1 MIISKTN
8 SYNIYP
14 TSQNI
19 RVSNPKTANFCGFRN
34 VDSIEPFYTTILS
47 KFKDFSIA
55 EYKTLTEQEK
65 NRLREEYSKLSDC
78 ICLSE
83 SRNTP
88 NTTVLIKNNDAEKF
102 HDVLAERLKQKFDKK
117 YGKGNYT
124 VICIGRSVSSVG
136 KVLGYKIGEDN
147 VKNIP
152 MSGASR
158 YFTDLKY
165 VNSLEKNG
173 SIDNFRKYLN
183 SIGLKKEDIEN
194 SDRKY
199 IILDY
204 RVTGKSLLGASKLM
218 RRDDVLGDKNII
230 TKDVM
235 DCITNKD
242 LKEKADGYFF
252 TCTFKNLS
260 FVEQAKFLGDMTKFM
275 VDTTKEKDSIR
286 LMRFKLLDNEMLKQE
301 KNQNPLIRWLN
312 KLW

>member
-14 TSQNI
+14 TPQNR

-34 VDSIEPFYTTILS
+34 VDIIEPFYTTTLS

-55 EYKTLTEQEK
+55 EYKTLSEQEK
-65 NRLREEYSKLSDC
+65 NRLRKAYSKLSDW
-78 ICLSE
+78 IFANE

-88 NTTVLIKNNDAEKF
+88 HSTVLIKNSDTEKF

-124 VICIGRSVSSVG
+124 IICIGRSLSSVG
-136 KVLGYKIGEDN
+136 KVLGYKIGEEN

-152 MSGASR
+152 MSGAGR

-165 VNSLEKNG
+165 VNELEKNG
-173 SIDNFRKYLN
+173 AINNFRKYLN

-204 RVTGKSLLGASKLM
+204 CVTGKSLFGATGM
-218 RRDDVLGDKNII
+218 FRRDDVLGYKNII
-230 TKDVM
+230 SKDVM

-252 TCTFKNLS
+252 TCTFKDLS
-260 FVEQAKFLGDMTKFM
+260 FVEQAKCLGDLTNFM
-275 VDTTKEKDSIR
+275 VDTSKAKDSVR
-286 LMRFKLLDNEMLKQE
+286 LTWFKLLDNEMLKQE